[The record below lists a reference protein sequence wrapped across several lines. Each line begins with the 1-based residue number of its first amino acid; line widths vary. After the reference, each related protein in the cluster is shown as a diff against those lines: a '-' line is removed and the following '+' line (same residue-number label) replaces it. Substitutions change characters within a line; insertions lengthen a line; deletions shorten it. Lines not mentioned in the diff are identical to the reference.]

1 MTDQQIDA
9 ILNLA
14 SNSIKATTEDSKRWF
29 LVAIIL
35 AITFSATAAWISY
48 FYFRT
53 SYPYPTISTES
64 QSQTQSSSSKSE
76 LNINKK

>member
-14 SNSIKATTEDSKRWF
+14 SDSIKATTEDSKRWF
-29 LVAIIL
+29 LIAIIL
-35 AITFSATAAWISY
+35 AVTFCITVSWASY
-48 FYFRT
+48 WYFKT
-53 SYPYPTISTES
+53 GEYPTITAES

>member
-14 SNSIKATTEDSKRWF
+14 SDSIKATTEDSKRWF

-35 AITFSATAAWISY
+35 AVTFSITAAWVSY
-48 FYFRT
+48 WYLKT
-53 SYPYPTISTES
+53 SYYPTISTES
-64 QSQTQSSSSKSE
+64 QSQTQNSSSKSQ